1 MGTSI
6 NALAQSQDGY
16 LWCGTRSGLFR
27 FDGVKFT
34 RFSARNT
41 PAFFENDVIA
51 LVADDEGGLWIG
63 TGVGGLVYYRQG
75 VFRRFST
82 QDGLPDDHILSLAR
96 ARDGTLWVGT
106 GNGVATYDGHRF
118 TRVLASAVRGHV
130 TSLAGDRDGNM
141 WINDMGQ
148 IVQAPPGGGTAW
160 RLKASGVEAVIYADK
175 EGGIWVTGEDATYRI
190 QDNEPRRMK
199 LAATDRDGM
208 TNMLEDSDH
217 QFWVADGSLQTF
229 TLDSTPKTS
238 LPLSPQ
244 SSGAESSWET

>member
-96 ARDGTLWVGT
+96 DRDGTLWVGT

-148 IVQAPPGGGTAW
+148 IVQAPGRRHSLAAESLRCRSGHLRGQRRWHLGHRRGTPPTA
-160 RLKASGVEAVIYADK
+160 
-175 EGGIWVTGEDATYRI
+175 YRI
-190 QDNEPRRMK
+190 MNP
-199 LAATDRDGM
+199 DG
-208 TNMLEDSDH
+208 
-217 QFWVADGSLQTF
+217 
-229 TLDSTPKTS
+229 
-238 LPLSPQ
+238 
-244 SSGAESSWET
+244 